1 MSFPWR
7 FRPLRPIISAMK
19 DETPSEKWDR
29 LQGQVQEGILNGY
42 PNAERKGCPGSEAI
56 VALAMRAVKFD
67 DAIEDDPQWVHVT
80 HCSPC
85 YGQYLEAFQ
94 NLRLRKP
101 AAVAE

>member
-1 MSFPWR
+1 
-7 FRPLRPIISAMK
+7 MK
-19 DETPSEKWDR
+19 DEALGEKWDR
-29 LQGQVQEGILNGY
+29 LQGQVQDGILNGY
-42 PNAERKGCPGSEAI
+42 PNPERKGCPGSDAI

-85 YGQYLEAFQ
+85 YGQYLEAFH

-101 AAVAE
+101 AVAAE